1 MSSPIQTPYGANL
14 LSALL
19 VNTALTINPTTS
31 NLVGTSH
38 TVSSYTP
45 GTLVTETCLTKLV
58 DAIKAGYTTLGVN
71 LDVATYS
78 NLIAIGSS
86 SIPALGNSKP
96 PTYTWIGPANTGDS
110 TSTAAQEK
118 SWYPYTA
125 TATTNTYP
133 STNPTPRQ
141 WSDLTSSSYTPDITQ
156 YGWIRLFA
164 LQAWNE
170 FNYNN
175 DPTASIVYKDFVGS
189 FQTCIGFMEDSNST
203 VSTLTNS
210 LTFLK
215 NTYSNNNDLMTADVT
230 GVNLATTAFGQDL
243 INTGKIIN
251 LAMIEKFGL
260 PSTLLLTLNKY
271 NAVTNSLSYA
281 LLSSGLSVNDITGI
295 LNGTIVPTTVQE
307 KQIYGSFTVIVAKD
321 LEAILIPLNVNIKNL
336 DSLAD
341 LLDIKKLF
349 PTSYQS
355 MTVPIY
361 NTAPGPTN
369 AKTYYQIYVNGGLNS
384 QLTGTQVVEAVGSA
398 GVAPESVV
406 IPESVPAYA
415 RTTPSTRTS
424 GVRLGLD
431 KFKVVREYQDV
442 NDDNGNTQGLT
453 SIEVNTAQPTP
464 STTPN
469 YQPVAMGY
477 GSYSRGTV
485 PDEISISTGA
495 FSYSMQQITNI
506 KNIPIEKF
514 AQIVAN
520 LETTAGLPLTAGTD
534 VPTNTTLASLGL
546 DQLTYGSGPDGTF
559 RVTDFFGAM
568 SGLPYQWTDVK
579 NCIKQLETNTLK
591 TIYANI
597 YTTISTA
604 VGDVSATVQTYIDS
618 ANAEIASI
626 KNSNPVTASLV
637 NKMWNLTGTQLTI
650 EQRARDMA
658 LVPVTVPRTNRLAN
672 FPQTTISYVNSF
684 TSYANKTEP
693 CMHSQVIEAI
703 SDLTLEGGQSQVAL
717 LRLLRNTKKLNDAGI
732 PTEYIPST
740 WSPLTSKILMGN
752 GTVSTAVNGVPA
764 GDATFTIPA
773 DSNVIKNSN
782 TIDGTSAAIP
792 IGHFENDKNDYCQ
805 PTDMYPTTVLG
816 TIPDNA
822 YVGQDLA
829 GPNITQVNDVII
841 PIAGGYAPQGE
852 CNIINLGSPIVPG
865 SLAGNPYQNL
875 IPPQLSVPFMSG
887 ILSTPTYTVADAI
900 DEVVRCNC
908 DCWLE

>member
-1 MSSPIQTPYGANL
+1 MSTPIQTPYGANL

-19 VNTALTINPTTS
+19 VDTGLTINPTTT

-38 TVSSYTP
+38 TVSAYTP
-45 GTLVTETCLTKLV
+45 GTLVTETCLSKLV
-58 DAIKAGYTTLGVN
+58 DSIKAGYDTLGVN
-71 LDVATYS
+71 LDVATYG

-96 PTYTWIGPANTGDS
+96 PTYTWIGPANAGDTTS
-110 TSTAAQEK
+110 TSAQAK

-125 TATTNTYP
+125 SSTTNTYP
-133 STNPTPRQ
+133 SSNPTPRQ
-141 WSDLTSSSYTPDITQ
+141 WSDLTSTSYTPDITQ

-175 DPTASIVYKDFVGS
+175 TPSVSSIVYKDFLSS
-189 FQTCIGFMEDSNST
+189 FQTCVGFMEDTNAT
-203 VSTLTNS
+203 VNTLTNA

-230 GVNLATTAFGQDL
+230 GVNLATGAFGQDL

-251 LAMIEKFGL
+251 LALIDRFGL

-271 NAVTNSLSYA
+271 NAVTSSLSYA
-281 LLSSGLSVNDITGI
+281 LLSSGLSVSDITGI
-295 LNGTIVPTTVQE
+295 LDGTIVPTKVQE
-307 KQIYGSFTVIVAKD
+307 RQIYGAFTVIVAKD
-321 LEAILIPLNVNIKNL
+321 LDAILIPLNVNIKNL

-341 LLDIKKLF
+341 LLDPKKLF

-355 MTVPIY
+355 LTVPVY

-369 AKTYYQIYVNGGLNS
+369 AKTYYQVYVNGGLNS
-384 QLTGTQVVEAVGSA
+384 QLTSDSVTQAVGIT
-398 GVAPESVV
+398 GV
-406 IPESVPAYA
+406 
-415 RTTPSTRTS
+415 
-424 GVRLGLD
+424 
-431 KFKVVREYQDV
+431 
-442 NDDNGNTQGLT
+442 
-453 SIEVNTAQPTP
+453 EVL
-464 STTPN
+464 STTASDLGTN
-469 YQPVAMGY
+469 YQLPAVGY

-485 PDEISISTGA
+485 PDDISVATGA

-520 LETTAGLPLTAGTD
+520 LETTVGLPLTAGTD
-534 VPTNTTLASLGL
+534 VPANTTLASLGL
-546 DQLTYGSGPDGTF
+546 EQMTYGSGPSGSF
-559 RVTDFFGAM
+559 RLTDFFGAM

-579 NCIKQLETNTLK
+579 NCILQLETTTLK
-591 TIYANI
+591 TIYSNI

-618 ANAEIASI
+618 ANAEILSI
-626 KNSNPVTASLV
+626 KNSKPDTAALL
-637 NKMWNLTGTQLTI
+637 NKMWDLTGTQLTI

-658 LVPVTVPRTNRLAN
+658 LVPVTVPRTNRLSS
-672 FPQTTISYVNSF
+672 FPQTTIAYVNSF
-684 TSYANKTEP
+684 NAYANKTEP
-693 CMHSQVIEAI
+693 CMQSQVIEAI
-703 SDLTLEGGQSQVAL
+703 SDLTTTGGQSQVAL
-717 LRLLRNTKKLNDAGI
+717 LRLLRNNQRLNDAGVPI
-732 PTEYIPST
+732 EYIPSKQT
-740 WSPLTSKILMGN
+740 ALTDKILMGN

-782 TIDGTSAAIP
+782 GTVAAKP
-792 IGHFENDKNDYCQ
+792 VGHFENDKNDYCQ

-816 TIPDNA
+816 TIPNNA

-829 GPNITQVNDVII
+829 GPNITQVDDIII
-841 PIAGGYAPQGE
+841 PIAGGYAPQGA
-852 CNIINLGSPIVPG
+852 CNIINTGKPIVPG

-887 ILSTPTYTVADAI
+887 ILSTPTYTVPEAI
-900 DEVVRCNC
+900 EEVVRCNC
-908 DCWLE
+908 DCWLQ